1 MSQLTLTEGHWLSI
15 KCSPRNSDLEVFPFL
30 TSGSNGENVSSKMIL
45 SSIQTFR
52 NIRQD
57 TKSELPCRLAALKT
71 CWVSSL
77 WVTVLVC
84 AISLDCSRDP
94 PQTPL
99 MKKGKHKLLI
109 YDKTFI
115 TSHWNKRTN
124 SAFELWVWVQ
134 QLSNPSA
141 STILVQSNW
150 FDKSWPTCSTA
161 VAALYFT
168 SAIPLLLS
176 ICLLKLVTP
185 RYSPKCQTS
194 ATVH

>member
-1 MSQLTLTEGHWLSI
+1 MLPQKQRPWSFSF
-15 KCSPRNSDLEVFPFL
+15 SDFWFQWGKPQQQNDPVKY
-30 TSGSNGENVSSKMIL
+30 TN
-45 SSIQTFR
+45 IQEHKA
-52 NIRQD
+52 D
-57 TKSELPCRLAALKT
+57 TKSELPCRWAALKT
-71 CWVSSL
+71 CWVSRL

-115 TSHWNKRTN
+115 TSHWNKSTN

-176 ICLLKLVTP
+176 ICLLKHVTP